1 MTITKDFTRMQKLA
15 GLITENEDTQGS
27 NTNPRV
33 KDAWD
38 LDWDFNERLEP
49 IKGETNS
56 RDLVETSWDEL
67 PQEIQQKVIDYYK
80 EEYEELDAIH
90 QAQTGG
96 EEDEV
101 GEDDDLGWYYGN
113 KQYDENL
120 NESQFNRM
128 QQLAGLNPGTVSL
141 ITESVDDV
149 KKKTP
154 IKKGALK
161 NQIKEMILA
170 EKNLKKKDKDKDKE
184 EDIDIEAEDS
194 LEPTPSSGNMSSIQ
208 THLSKAQEE
217 AKAMGDEKLI
227 NQIGN
232 TLVYLVR
239 SNMSN
244 TGEINER
251 QVFKTAEFE
260 EILSA
265 CDEIEHQMYAF
276 NDQEVELKISKC
288 VKIIKNLVRKH
299 GFQDIDESED
309 GSNDLES
316 LLKKHDWWYMMSD
329 DNRAYKA
336 GEESDKAIE
345 AIMKSDNSPE
355 NVELYNKYAPTE
367 FKM

>member
-1 MTITKDFTRMQKLA
+1 MTITKDFIRMQKIA
-15 GLITENEDTQGS
+15 GLITENEDIQDS
-27 NTNPRV
+27 NSNRRV

-49 IKGETNS
+49 LKGENNP
-56 RDLVETSWDEL
+56 RDLVETSWDDL
-67 PQEIQQKVIDYYK
+67 TPEIQQKVIDYYK

-96 EEDEV
+96 EDEEDI
-101 GEDDDLGWYYGN
+101 DI
-113 KQYDENL
+113 ENL
-120 NESQFNRM
+120 NESQYSRM
-128 QQLAGLNPGTVSL
+128 QQLAGLKPGTVSL

-149 KKKTP
+149 KKRTP

-161 NQIKEMILA
+161 TQIKEMILA
-170 EKNLKKKDKDKDKE
+170 EKNLKKKDKE
-184 EDIDIEAEDS
+184 EDVDIEAEDS
-194 LEPTPSSGNMSSIQ
+194 LESTPSNGNMSSIQ
-208 THLSKAQEE
+208 SHLSKAQEE

-244 TGEINER
+244 TGEINE
-251 QVFKTAEFE
+251 
-260 EILSA
+260 
-265 CDEIEHQMYAF
+265 
-276 NDQEVELKISKC
+276 
-288 VKIIKNLVRKH
+288 
-299 GFQDIDESED
+299 D
-309 GSNDLES
+309 GNPNSNLES

-329 DNRAYKA
+329 DSRAYKA

-355 NVELYNKYAPTE
+355 NVELYNKYAPKE